1 MKKKYLIPVMV
12 LTFALAFAVLS
23 GYSQEN
29 VKFVQDSAFT
39 AKMRPPVYFPHD
51 EHNEKAQISDCHYCH
66 HVYDKGEKVEGETSE
81 DKECSQC
88 HMADGK
94 KDEASLARIY
104 HLNCKGCH
112 EQAKAGPVMCA
123 ECHNKTRAGAFSK

>member
-1 MKKKYLIPVMV
+1 MSKKYLIPIMV
-12 LTFALAFAVLS
+12 LCFALAVAVLS

-39 AKMRPPVYFPHD
+39 EKMRPSVYFPHD

-66 HVYDKGEKVEGETSE
+66 HVYDKGQKVEGESSE
-81 DKECSQC
+81 DKECSEC
-88 HMADGK
+88 HMQDG
-94 KDEASLARIY
+94 DTDSLARIY

-112 EQAKAGPVMCA
+112 EDAKAGPVMCA
-123 ECHNKTRAGAFSK
+123 ECHNKTKAGILDK